1 MECAVVAVPDDKWGE
16 RPKAFVT
23 LKPGMKATEGEV
35 IEFCRQHIA
44 HFKCPAAVEFGD
56 LPKTS
61 TGKVQKFVLR
71 DKEWKGQREADQLM
85 AIEQQLTDTLTQA
98 IRAKDTRTAD
108 VVRMLKTRLQERRTA
123 KGFTGQVDDA
133 LLLDVIGAYR
143 KQLQKAL
150 AEYEKLGERGAAQ
163 AAQLRFEIEF
173 CERFLP
179 RGLDVT
185 ALRSLVQERARSL
198 GYHRSQAGRPSR
210 RRRHENP
217 QGTGRR
223 RGREKDCGGAAEGL
237 TGSRLLVLVL
247 Q

>member
-1 MECAVVAVPDDKWGE
+1 
-16 RPKAFVT
+16 
-23 LKPGMKATEGEV
+23 
-35 IEFCRQHIA
+35 
-44 HFKCPAAVEFGD
+44 
-56 LPKTS
+56 
-61 TGKVQKFVLR
+61 
-71 DKEWKGQREADQLM
+71 M

-150 AEYEKLGERGAAQ
+150 VEYEKLGERGAAQ
-163 AAQLRFEIEF
+163 ATQLRFEIEF

-179 RGLDVT
+179 RSLDVT

-198 GYHRSQAGRPSR
+198 GITDPKQVGRLVGDVMKT
-210 RRRHENP
+210 HKG
-217 QGTGRR
+217 QV
-223 RGREKDCGGAAEGL
+223 DAADVKKIAEEL
-237 TGSRLLVLVL
+237 FKA
-247 Q
+247 